1 MFKKIHVHVLRW
13 IRDIRNI
20 FEQQFTADLTGKDLT
35 VNTQIYLLKVNFTQQ
50 ERIGLIAKVSAS
62 ERKVSTN
69 ILKITTNLPIVLNT
83 QKNPYLN
90 QATKKNLPNLPTQK
104 NPRTENFKP
113 KKFIRLS
120 GSLEIWSTPPPPPSR
135 GVTGM

>member
-50 ERIGLIAKVSAS
+50 ERIQCRSDREGF
-62 ERKVSTN
+62 RK
-69 ILKITTNLPIVLNT
+69 
-83 QKNPYLN
+83 
-90 QATKKNLPNLPTQK
+90 
-104 NPRTENFKP
+104 
-113 KKFIRLS
+113 
-120 GSLEIWSTPPPPPSR
+120 
-135 GVTGM
+135 